1 VASQTLD
8 NLLIISTASDLP
20 VLSPLIGMDKEEIV
34 SIAKRIGTFKISS
47 REEPPCPF
55 TPKYPIV
62 RGSLGEF
69 KRILRAVGISHN
81 REPATTDVPRP

>member
-1 VASQTLD
+1 MASQTLD

-20 VLSPLIGMDKEEIV
+20 ILRPLIGLDKEEIV
-34 SIAKRIGTFKISS
+34 SIAKRIGTFEISS

-55 TPKYPIV
+55 TLRYPIV

-69 KRILRAVGISHN
+69 EGIRGRLA
-81 REPATTDVPRP
+81 REGLL